1 MTADADTVGAADG
14 TPLHIEESGPADA
27 DVTVVMAH
35 GWTLDSRTWEP
46 VARRLDA
53 RARVLRYDHRGHG
66 RSAPVDPSTMTID
79 QLADD
84 MAAVVADR
92 APTGPLVL
100 AGHSMGGMT
109 IMALA
114 ERHPSLVADRVAGVA
129 LVATASGGLTE
140 RAFGLGPQA
149 LARVTAA
156 EQRLYRSSRW
166 TRREHLSAVPALLA
180 PGIRWLL
187 LGSHPDRAAVRL
199 TTRVLA
205 DCRPTT
211 VSGFRPTLDA
221 HERDAALARFATVPT
236 TILAGALDR
245 LTPLRA
251 ARRIHEG
258 LPSAELTI
266 FPGAGH
272 MLPVE
277 RAAGTAERIA
287 GLLDAATRRAHSAA

>member
-53 RARVLRYDHRGHG
+53 HARVLRYDHRGHG

-114 ERHPSLVADRVAGVA
+114 ERHPSLVADRVAGWPWWPRPA
-129 LVATASGGLTE
+129 AASPNAPSGWD
-140 RAFGLGPQA
+140 R
-149 LARVTAA
+149 R
-156 EQRLYRSSRW
+156 RW
-166 TRREHLSAVPALLA
+166 
-180 PGIRWLL
+180 PG
-187 LGSHPDRAAVRL
+187 
-199 TTRVLA
+199 
-205 DCRPTT
+205 
-211 VSGFRPTLDA
+211 
-221 HERDAALARFATVPT
+221 
-236 TILAGALDR
+236 
-245 LTPLRA
+245 
-251 ARRIHEG
+251 
-258 LPSAELTI
+258 
-266 FPGAGH
+266 
-272 MLPVE
+272 
-277 RAAGTAERIA
+277 
-287 GLLDAATRRAHSAA
+287 